1 MKKFKVVM
9 EAMTK
14 LPNYYV
20 NVFCP
25 VDASNWLP
33 QRRKRLILIGT
44 KRPYSIIAPTQQNN
58 RPSLKSL
65 LEENPEV
72 EMPDY
77 VLRRIN
83 GNYRDLPII
92 IDPRTTCC
100 NGPNLRCSL
109 FKGFKYATC
118 KG

>member
-77 VLRRIN
+77 SFQQRLLSSQCVGRDVACFGAMLILR
-83 GNYRDLPII
+83 
-92 IDPRTTCC
+92 
-100 NGPNLRCSL
+100 
-109 FKGFKYATC
+109 
-118 KG
+118 